1 MWNSSVFHSPS
12 QRDLEIHRFFL
23 LSQKIPSSLSLSS
36 SSPRKCSQNPTT
48 GADKSHKPNHLQ
60 LVKSSSASTSPGIPA
75 PAGETSGDPRL
86 GSKNLTART
95 TRKQRKAHP
104 PRSSSSPLRRR
115 CRQWPGVHVA
125 TFVFVST
132 SRDGRRETWRR
143 GARRG
148 RRLTSPHL
156 VTFCG
161 GRRPS
166 ATLRHLP
173 AARHRAGRSG
183 TTRPVSSPLAI
194 LGRSAVVSRSRV
206 LLLHPVFF
214 LLLFFGYSCVIVC
227 RNSHAMQWVF
237 WGGL

>member
-1 MWNSSVFHSPS
+1 MA
-12 QRDLEIHRFFL
+12 DTKGTHRPQSL
-23 LSQKIPSSLSLSS
+23 SSLSLSS
-36 SSPRKCSQNPTT
+36 SSPRNAPKIQPPALTNQTTCS
-48 GADKSHKPNHLQ
+48 LQ
-60 LVKSSSASTSPGIPA
+60 VVKSSSAFTSPGIPA

-237 WGGL
+237 WGCL